1 MNTTLLV
8 DDDNIRVDRS
18 PSTLTTGMS
27 SSPDTETLL
36 PSPEITSVASPPLKP
51 QQQPVCSLDLGVG
64 TPLQEFSRIGNSL
77 PIEFDKLEESILH
90 GGIIIL
96 DILKGYKR
104 ISV

>member
-36 PSPEITSVASPPLKP
+36 PSPEIASVVGPQLKP
-51 QQQPVCSLDLGVG
+51 QQQPVSSLVIGVG
-64 TPLQEFSRIGNSL
+64 TPLQDFSRIGNSL
-77 PIEFDKLEESILH
+77 PIELDKLEGSPSILH
-90 GGIIIL
+90 CLVNPFAETIL
-96 DILKGYKR
+96 Q
-104 ISV
+104 